1 MVFRNRRGEWLS
13 ADWSTDEGI
22 VFTLT
27 DEHGDIIG
35 HGTLPISLKTFEC
48 AMIKSGCKNP
58 RDSV

>member
-1 MVFRNRRGEWLS
+1 MVLQGERLF

-35 HGTLPISLKTFEC
+35 HGTLSISLKTFEC
-48 AMIKSGCKNP
+48 AMIKPGGSCTT
-58 RDSV
+58 